1 MNKVILTHERVFMSI
16 VGPSGGGKTELLFRM
31 LKGSTIYPRFEK
43 FHYFYKEFQ
52 PLFKDMQQVKPGIE
66 CLKYTVF
73 DITKIYRIVC
83 LSLMIYVKKS
93 STIKN
98 L

>member
-1 MNKVILTHERVFMSI
+1 MNKIILTHDRVFMSI
-16 VGPSGGGKTELLFRM
+16 VGPSGCGKTELLFRM
-31 LKGSTIYPRFEK
+31 LKGSTFYPRFEK
-43 FHYFYKEFQ
+43 IYYFYKEFQ
-52 PLFKDMQQVKPGIE
+52 PLFKDMQQVIPGIE
-66 CLKYTVF
+66 FLKYSGF

-83 LSLMIYVKKS
+83 LSMMIHVKKP